1 MANQKKQTLP
11 QAQGG
16 FFQNLT
22 DRVKLI
28 YRLMLDRRVNPFL
41 KLLPVGA
48 LIYWILPDIAPGPID
63 DAFLLWLGSY
73 LFVELCPPEIVQ
85 EHMERIR
92 LESSGISTNAAQ
104 PNAPVNDEEIV
115 DAEFWEEK
123 K

>member
-1 MANQKKQTLP
+1 MANQKKQILP

-22 DRVKLI
+22 DRIKLI

-41 KLLPVGA
+41 KLLPIGA
-48 LIYWILPDIAPGPID
+48 LVYWIIPDIAPGPID

-85 EHMERIR
+85 EHMDRIR
-92 LESSGISTNAAQ
+92 LESSGISSEAAQ
-104 PNAPVNDEEIV
+104 PANPVNDEEIV
-115 DAEFWEEK
+115 DAEFWEEEK
-123 K
+123 